1 MANGKMKRLWYIE
14 VWNGSCGIR
23 DYDTRSIQK
32 AQQQAILEEG
42 ASNITKVRVATKDD
56 IEMVRAMG
64 GYVPGYDAD
73 KRQEATP

>member
-23 DYDTRSIQK
+23 NYNTQSIQK

-42 ASNITKVRVATKDD
+42 ASNITLVRVATKDD
-56 IEMVRAMG
+56 IETVRSMG
-64 GYVPGYDAD
+64 GHIPGS
-73 KRQEATP
+73 